1 MPDIKYSTKLR
12 TAQMDMVMAV
22 LKNLTITN
30 SAITGT
36 ATAPVLRIRSGT
48 VPANCAAADTGL
60 SLAEISLTT
69 TALNAAASGAV
80 SKNGTWVT
88 GSAINTGTAT
98 YFRIYDSAGVCHVQG
113 TVSTNAGTG
122 DMKLGASV
130 TINTGQVVTISTFT
144 LTAGNA

>member
-1 MPDIKYSTKLR
+1 MPDIKYSTTLR
-12 TAQMDMVMAV
+12 NAQMDMVLAI
-22 LKNLTITN
+22 LKSLTVTN
-30 SAITGT
+30 SAMTGS

-60 SLAEISLTT
+60 ALAQINLTT
-69 TALNAAASGAV
+69 TSLDAAASGAV
-80 SKNGTWVT
+80 SKSGSWVST
-88 GSAINTGTAT
+88 SAINTGTAT
-98 YFRIYDSAGVCHVQG
+98 YFRIYDSSGNCHVQG

-130 TINTGQVVTISTFT
+130 TINTGQIVTISTFT